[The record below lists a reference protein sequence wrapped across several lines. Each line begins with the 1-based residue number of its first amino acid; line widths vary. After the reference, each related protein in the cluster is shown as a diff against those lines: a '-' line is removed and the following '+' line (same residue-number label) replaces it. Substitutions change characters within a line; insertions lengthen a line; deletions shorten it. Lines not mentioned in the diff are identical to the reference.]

1 MPYGVGFLFFMLG
14 NWKLQL
20 YELSRKKITVQ
31 GLEAIQWRATE
42 LAVHR
47 ADL

>member
-1 MPYGVGFLFFMLG
+1 MPWGVIFLIFILG

-20 YELSRKKITVQ
+20 YELSRKKITAE
-31 GLEAIQWRATE
+31 GLEAIQWRTTE
-42 LAVHR
+42 LALHR